1 MLPDRLSGSTR
12 EQSTRRRARV
22 VATLV
27 GGGLVAVGA
36 LAVGVAIAGQDPGSP
51 GTPEQSE
58 QSAGPGQGLAGGS
71 TSRQERAPSVRAPD
85 GQPRPDGGKLPELG
99 WSEPVTVAIPRI
111 DVRSSLE
118 DLGLDS
124 AGVMT
129 TPQDHE
135 RAGWFTPAP
144 PPGLI
149 GVAVIAGHV
158 TWDGEQSVFF
168 DLDALRPGDRV
179 EVERADGVTAIFE
192 VTRLGRFPKEQFP
205 TEAVYRP
212 VGNASL
218 RLITCG
224 GGYDEVANRYLDNVI
239 VWADMVDVERS

>member
-12 EQSTRRRARV
+12 GQSTRRRAHV

-58 QSAGPGQGLAGGS
+58 QSADPGQGLAGGS
-71 TSRQERAPSVRAPD
+71 SSRQERAPSVRAPD

-179 EVERADGVTAIFE
+179 EVERADGVTAIFK

>member
-1 MLPDRLSGSTR
+1 MPPDRLSGSTR

-27 GGGLVAVGA
+27 GSGLVAVGA

-58 QSAGPGQGLAGGS
+58 RSAGSGKGLAGGS
-71 TSRQERAPSVRAPD
+71 SSREEQVPSEQAPD
-85 GQPRPDGGKLPELG
+85 GQHSPDGGKLPELG
-99 WSEPVTVAIPRI
+99 WSKPVAVAIPRI

-158 TWDGEQSVFF
+158 TWDGERSVFF

-179 EVERADGVTAIFE
+179 EVERADGVTAVFE

>member
-1 MLPDRLSGSTR
+1 MPPDRLSGSTR
-12 EQSTRRRARV
+12 EQSTRMRARV

-27 GGGLVAVGA
+27 GSGLVAVGA

-58 QSAGPGQGLAGGS
+58 RSAGSGKGLAGGS
-71 TSRQERAPSVRAPD
+71 SSREEQVPSEQAPD
-85 GQPRPDGGKLPELG
+85 GQHSPDGGKLPELG
-99 WSEPVTVAIPRI
+99 WSKPVAVAIPRI

-158 TWDGEQSVFF
+158 TWDGERSVFF

-179 EVERADGVTAIFE
+179 EVEREDGVTAVFE